1 MRVGN
6 FWNNSYIEYE
16 SSDDRNTNL
25 SVKEY
30 LDKIK
35 PYLKDIIITLQ
46 KSEAWKIQLTT
57 EISFISSEDV
67 DEERVMH
74 SKSDNIEFLHK
85 ISFALSYDN
94 TSYDNANEIFNEHFE
109 SLLSRY
115 QIGSLMRGN
124 DFIFDSV
131 QLLYCKCH
139 KIEFKCGGS
148 YIDSPD
154 WIKKKQQ

>member
-74 SKSDNIEFLHK
+74 SKSGNIEFLHK

-109 SLLSRY
+109 SLLS
-115 QIGSLMRGN
+115 N
-124 DFIFDSV
+124 WFINTR
-131 QLLYCKCH
+131 
-139 KIEFKCGGS
+139 E
-148 YIDSPD
+148 
-154 WIKKKQQ
+154 